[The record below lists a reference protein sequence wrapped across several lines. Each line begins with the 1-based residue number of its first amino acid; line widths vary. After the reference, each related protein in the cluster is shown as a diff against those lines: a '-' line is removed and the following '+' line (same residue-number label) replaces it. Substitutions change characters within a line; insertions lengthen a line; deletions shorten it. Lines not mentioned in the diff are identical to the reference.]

1 MNDLNALLAAA
12 NPVAATDLTYG
23 PRQETLLRSI
33 IDESNDQSQARPRA
47 RGRWMLPAVA
57 AALAITA
64 VLWRVLVPQSIPEQ
78 RYVTSGGAHAVLLAA
93 AEHADRTE
101 TKRFWH
107 SKGEVGQ
114 LLRRHHDGHR
124 YTLLVTTPTELWE
137 PRDPIDGEGVH
148 SYDIGGAR
156 IQPVSA
162 ADAEAYRKDGSP
174 GPDENSE
181 AGIVIPDPPDGPE
194 LAGDSIFEGDPTRL
208 PADPAKLR
216 MTMLNWIR
224 DHGGLPA
231 HPDAWLFREA
241 TKLLD
246 SPARIPSP
254 AVRGALYRMLAGL
267 PGVRSLGTVR
277 DPLGRPAVG
286 VALREHT
293 SALGTIDWQLLISP
307 SSDFVMA
314 ARAVVVRPGV
324 TNGDLPTG
332 ATQYF
337 IVQQTAGW
345 TDQPPKHRL
354 PGARR

>member
-1 MNDLNALLAAA
+1 MNDLDALLAAA
-12 NPVAATDLTYG
+12 DPVAAADLTYG
-23 PRQETLLRSI
+23 PRQETLLRRI
-33 IDESNDQSQARPRA
+33 IDEPIRRSPARL
-47 RGRWMLPAVA
+47 RWMAPAIA
-57 AALAITA
+57 AAAAVTA
-64 VLWRVLVPQSIPEQ
+64 VLWHVLIPQRIPEQ
-78 RYVTSGGAHAVLLAA
+78 RYVTSGGAHAMLLAA
-93 AEHADRTE
+93 AEHADQTG

-107 SKGEVGQ
+107 TKGEVGQ
-114 LLRRHHDGHR
+114 LLHRDHDGHR
-124 YTLLVTTPTELWE
+124 YTLLVTTPTEVWE
-137 PRDPIDGEGVH
+137 PRDPIDGTGVG
-148 SYDIGGAR
+148 SYDLIGAR

-162 ADAEAYRKDGSP
+162 ADAEAYREDGSP
-174 GPDENSE
+174 GQNENPG
-181 AGIVIPDPPDGPE
+181 AGISIPDPPDGPE
-194 LAGDSIFEGDPTRL
+194 LAGDGIFEGDPARL

-216 MTMLNWIR
+216 MTMLTWIR

-267 PGVRSLGTVR
+267 PGVRSLGTIR

-293 SALGTIDWQLLISP
+293 PALGTIDWQLLISP

-314 ARAVVVRPGV
+314 TRAVIVRPGV
-324 TNGDLPTG
+324 LNREFPAG
-332 ATQYF
+332 ATQYLT
-337 IVQQTAGW
+337 VQQTAGW

>member
-1 MNDLNALLAAA
+1 MNDLDALMAAA
-12 NPVAATDLTYG
+12 NPVAADELTYG

-33 IDESNDQSQARPRA
+33 IEEPARRSSV
-47 RGRWMLPAVA
+47 RLRVRLRWMLPAVA
-57 AALAITA
+57 AAMAITA
-64 VLWRVLVPQSIPEQ
+64 VLWHILVPQSIPEQ
-78 RYVTSGGAHAVLLAA
+78 RYVVSGGAHAVLLAA
-93 AEHADRTE
+93 AEHADRTG

-114 LLRRHHDGHR
+114 LLRRNHDGHR
-124 YTLLVTTPTELWE
+124 YTLLITTPTETWD
-137 PRDPIDGEGVH
+137 PRDPIDGDAVH

-156 IQPVSA
+156 IQPASA
-162 ADAEAYRKDGSP
+162 ADAEAYREDGSP
-174 GPDENSE
+174 GPNENSA
-181 AGIVIPDPPDGPE
+181 AGIAIPDPPDGPE

-208 PADPAKLR
+208 PVDPAKLR
-216 MTMLNWIR
+216 MTMLTWVR

-277 DPLGRPAVG
+277 DPLGRPSVG

-293 SALGTIDWQLLISP
+293 AALGTIDWQLLISP

-314 ARAVVVRPGV
+314 TRAVIVRPGV
-324 TNGDLPTG
+324 TNRDLPVG
-332 ATQYF
+332 ATQYLT
-337 IVQQTAGW
+337 VKRTAGW